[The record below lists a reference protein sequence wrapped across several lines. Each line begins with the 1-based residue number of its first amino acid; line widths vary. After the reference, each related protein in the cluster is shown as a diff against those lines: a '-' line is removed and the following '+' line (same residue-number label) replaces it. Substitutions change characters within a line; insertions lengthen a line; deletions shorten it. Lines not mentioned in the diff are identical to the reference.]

1 MRSKIEEN
9 FVEKF
14 VVKSRRDRLLFE
26 LCGKKRANGI
36 GRFCHNADEMLLQE
50 KIIEFGNHL
59 HHDEIIKIIE
69 QYAVPERWHI
79 IAFNKSIDGMSCK
92 LSEALDLV
100 LGNGM
105 AAIIVSD
112 TMAIVE
118 SEQCTGTP
126 ARYIL
131 HD

>member
-1 MRSKIEEN
+1 MSNKIERN

-14 VVKSRRDRLLFE
+14 IVKDKRDRLLFE
-26 LCGKKRANGI
+26 LCGKKRVSGI
-36 GRFCHNADEMLLQE
+36 GRFCHYADEMLLKE
-50 KIIEFGNHL
+50 KIIVFGNHL
-59 HHDEIIKIIE
+59 HYDEIIKIIE
-69 QYAVPERWHI
+69 QYGVSEQWHI
-79 IAFNKSIDGMSCK
+79 IAFNKSIDGISCK

-118 SEQCTGTP
+118 SEQCAGTP
-126 ARYIL
+126 TRYIL